1 MATEPNC
8 NHVFS
13 FPREGGGTTRFI
25 HDLPL
30 TLKHHYPLPAIGTSE
45 IPLFQ
50 GESASTAR
58 PIKADWHCAL
68 ALGHRSGSRENTNS
82 TLRNSSASSRLERR
96 TGWTI
101 EYSVSTSETRYR
113 NPPGQITVARSNRSG
128 TSWTEDQIDAAEVG
142 SPDDLDE
149 LTFFILN
156 GWQAMDGA
164 TTCHEGRE
172 HRGRLDAAT
181 DNWAIRID
189 PRGDV
194 TQKAARKH
202 MNATAG
208 HTVTHIGRLRRED
221 GSSFAAAEGLEALTT
236 IEIALSFALGR
247 VTACV
252 LPVGWKDGEPRWSSW
267 GQRRAVDIPLRD
279 GPWLEDTARRDRLP
293 KSSNAVLRQPQ
304 SRPDGRHSPLHSVTT
319 SQGHMMQPRK

>member
-96 TGWTI
+96 TGWTT

-113 NPPGQITVARSNRSG
+113 NLQVK
-128 TSWTEDQIDAAEVG
+128 
-142 SPDDLDE
+142 SPL
-149 LTFFILN
+149 
-156 GWQAMDGA
+156 
-164 TTCHEGRE
+164 R
-172 HRGRLDAAT
+172 AAT
-181 DNWAIRID
+181 DRELLGLKIR
-189 PRGDV
+189 
-194 TQKAARKH
+194 
-202 MNATAG
+202 
-208 HTVTHIGRLRRED
+208 
-221 GSSFAAAEGLEALTT
+221 LT
-236 IEIALSFALGR
+236 
-247 VTACV
+247 
-252 LPVGWKDGEPRWSSW
+252 
-267 GQRRAVDIPLRD
+267 QRRWEV
-279 GPWLEDTARRDRLP
+279 
-293 KSSNAVLRQPQ
+293 Q
-304 SRPDGRHSPLHSVTT
+304 TT
-319 SQGHMMQPRK
+319 WT